1 MILYEEMIFL
11 STKKLDLGR
20 DSLTKIILKYGIP
33 SILTMWVYSLYT
45 IVDGIFIGKFL
56 GAKEIASVNIV
67 MPFVNFS
74 FALGIMVAV
83 GGGTIIAIRLGENN
97 PKEANRIYSLS
108 TQVFMVLGG
117 LFGSLGIFFPKYMVR
132 ILGANDVIADSS
144 ASYLFIISFFT
155 LFYLLSYGFEIF
167 IRIEG
172 NPAYSMVCNMAGAVI
187 NIVLDYVF
195 IVHFHWGIQGAAFA
209 TGMAQLGTALSL
221 WWYLIFRAKK
231 LKFKF
236 TKFDL
241 KAVGALCFNGSS
253 EFLTEIATGIVIMAF
268 NINIMRMIGEK
279 GVSAFGIIG
288 YISTL
293 VTMTMIG
300 FSQGLQPI
308 ISYNYGAEKY
318 DRIKK
323 ILKIGIGAVA
333 VLGIS
338 FYLTVNYFSYD
349 IISMFVK
356 NDKTLFA
363 LTKEAVN
370 IYSFTY
376 ILMGINI
383 IISAYFTAIEDAMIS
398 AVLSILRG
406 IIFINTLLYLCPL
419 IFDTKGIWLSAPVNE
434 MITLIFSALIFMT
447 IGMKRIAVQKIK

>member
-1 MILYEEMIFL
+1 MA
-11 STKKLDLGR
+11 KLDLGR

-33 SILTMWVYSLYT
+33 SIFTMWIYSLYT
-45 IVDGIFIGKFL
+45 IVDGIFIGKYL
-56 GAKEIASVNIV
+56 GAKEIAAVNIV
-67 MPFVNFS
+67 MPYVNIS
-74 FALGIMVAV
+74 FALGIMIAV
-83 GGGTIIAIRLGENN
+83 GGGTIIAIRLGEGDL
-97 PKEANRIYSLS
+97 KEANRIYSLS
-108 TQVFMVLGG
+108 TQFFMVLGG
-117 LFGSLGIFFPKYMVR
+117 LLGTLGVFFPRQMVK
-132 ILGANDVIADSS
+132 ILGANDVIIDS
-144 ASYLFIISFFT
+144 AEKYLFIISFFT

-172 NPAYSMVCNMAGAVI
+172 NPAYSMLCNLAGAII
-187 NIVLDYVF
+187 NIVLDYIF
-195 IVHFHWGIQGAAFA
+195 IVHLHWGIGGAALA

-221 WWYLIFRAKK
+221 GGYLVFKAKK
-231 LKFKF
+231 LKFRF
-236 TKFDL
+236 TKFDFR
-241 KAVGALCFNGSS
+241 AIGALCFNGSS

-318 DRIKK
+318 KRIKK
-323 ILKIGIGAVA
+323 VLKIGIGTVT
-333 VLGIS
+333 VLGVM
-338 FYLTVNYFSYD
+338 FYLTINFFAQD

-356 NDKTLFA
+356 NDENLFVI
-363 LTKEAVN
+363 TKEAVR

-383 IISAYFTAIEDAMIS
+383 IISAYFTAIEDALIS

-406 IIFINTLLYLCPL
+406 IIFINTLLYIFPL
-419 IFDTKGIWLSAPVNE
+419 IFDSRGIWMSAPANE
-434 MITLIFSALIFMT
+434 VITLVFSFIIFST
-447 IGMKRIAVQKIK
+447 IGIKRINERAAQTVK

>member
-1 MILYEEMIFL
+1 
-11 STKKLDLGR
+11 
-20 DSLTKIILKYGIP
+20 
-33 SILTMWVYSLYT
+33 
-45 IVDGIFIGKFL
+45 
-56 GAKEIASVNIV
+56 
-67 MPFVNFS
+67 
-74 FALGIMVAV
+74 
-83 GGGTIIAIRLGENN
+83 
-97 PKEANRIYSLS
+97 
-108 TQVFMVLGG
+108 
-117 LFGSLGIFFPKYMVR
+117 
-132 ILGANDVIADSS
+132 
-144 ASYLFIISFFT
+144 
-155 LFYLLSYGFEIF
+155 
-167 IRIEG
+167 
-172 NPAYSMVCNMAGAVI
+172 
-187 NIVLDYVF
+187 
-195 IVHFHWGIQGAAFA
+195 
-209 TGMAQLGTALSL
+209 
-221 WWYLIFRAKK
+221 
-231 LKFKF
+231 
-236 TKFDL
+236 
-241 KAVGALCFNGSS
+241 
-253 EFLTEIATGIVIMAF
+253 
-268 NINIMRMIGEK
+268 
-279 GVSAFGIIG
+279 
-288 YISTL
+288 
-293 VTMTMIG
+293 MTMIG
-300 FSQGLQPI
+300 FSQGLQPV

>member
-1 MILYEEMIFL
+1 MA
-11 STKKLDLGR
+11 KLDLGR

-33 SILTMWVYSLYT
+33 SIFTMWVYSLYT
-45 IVDGIFIGKFL
+45 IVDGIFIGKYL
-56 GAKEIASVNIV
+56 GAKEIAAVNIV
-67 MPFVNFS
+67 MPYVNIS
-74 FALGIMVAV
+74 FALGIMIAV
-83 GGGTIIAIRLGENN
+83 GGGTIIAIRLGEGDI
-97 PKEANRIYSLS
+97 KEANRIYSLS
-108 TQVFMVLGG
+108 TQFFMVLGG
-117 LFGSLGIFFPKYMVR
+117 LLGTLGVFFPRQMVK
-132 ILGANDVIADSS
+132 ILGANDVIIDS
-144 ASYLFIISFFT
+144 AEKYLFIISFFT

-172 NPAYSMVCNMAGAVI
+172 NPAYSMLCNLAGAII
-187 NIVLDYVF
+187 NIVLDYIF
-195 IVHFHWGIQGAAFA
+195 IVHLHWGIGGAALA

-221 WWYLIFRAKK
+221 GGYLVFKAKK
-231 LKFKF
+231 LKFRF
-236 TKFDL
+236 TKFDFR
-241 KAVGALCFNGSS
+241 AIGALCFNGSS

-318 DRIKK
+318 KRIKK
-323 ILKIGIGAVA
+323 VLKIGIGTVT
-333 VLGIS
+333 VLGVM
-338 FYLTVNYFSYD
+338 FYLTINFFAQD

-356 NDKTLFA
+356 NDENLFVI
-363 LTKEAVN
+363 TKEAVR

-383 IISAYFTAIEDAMIS
+383 IISAYFTAIEDALIS

-406 IIFINTLLYLCPL
+406 IIFINTLLYIFPL
-419 IFDTKGIWLSAPVNE
+419 IFDSRGIWMSAPANE
-434 MITLIFSALIFMT
+434 VITLVFSFIIFST
-447 IGMKRIAVQKIK
+447 IGIKRINERAAQTVK

>member
-1 MILYEEMIFL
+1 M
-11 STKKLDLGR
+11 TKLDLGK
-20 DSLTKIILKYGIP
+20 DSLTKIILKYGLP
-33 SILTMWVYSLYT
+33 SITTMWVYSLYT

-56 GAKEIASVNIV
+56 GANEIAAVNIV
-67 MPFVNFS
+67 MPYVNFS
-74 FALGIMVAV
+74 FALGIMIAV
-83 GGGTIIAIRLGENN
+83 GGGTIIAIRFGEGN

-108 TQVFMVLGG
+108 TQFFMVLGG
-117 LFGSLGIFFPKYMVR
+117 ILGSLGVFFPKQMVKF
-132 ILGANDVIADSS
+132 LGANDVIISS
-144 ASYLFIISFFT
+144 AQTYLFIISFFT
-155 LFYLLSYGFEIF
+155 IFYLLSYGFEIF

-172 NPAYSMVCNMAGAVI
+172 NPAYSMLCNAMGAVI
-187 NIVLDYVF
+187 NILLDYIF
-195 IVHFHWGIQGAAFA
+195 IVHFHWDIIGAGLA
-209 TGMAQLGTALSL
+209 TGMAQLGTSLSL
-221 WWYLIFRAKK
+221 GWYLFFKAKK

-236 TKFDL
+236 TKFDY
-241 KAVGALCFNGSS
+241 KAIGTLCFNGSS

-268 NINIMRMIGEK
+268 NINIMKMIGEK

-318 DRIKK
+318 ERIKK
-323 ILKIGIGAVA
+323 ILKIGITV
-333 VLGIS
+333 VLTLGIL
-338 FYLTVNYFSYD
+338 FYSTINFFAQD

-356 NDKTLFA
+356 NDKALFEI
-363 LTKEAVN
+363 TKEAVN
-370 IYSFTY
+370 LYSFTY

-406 IIFINTLLYLCPL
+406 IIFINILLYAFPL
-419 IFDTKGIWLSAPVNE
+419 IFESRGIWLSAPANE
-434 MITLIFSALIFMT
+434 IITFIISFLIFST
-447 IGMKRIAVQKIK
+447 IGIKRINEKIHVKVK

>member
-1 MILYEEMIFL
+1 MA
-11 STKKLDLGR
+11 KLDLGR

-33 SILTMWVYSLYT
+33 SIFTMWVYSLYT
-45 IVDGIFIGKFL
+45 IVDGIFIGKYL
-56 GAKEIASVNIV
+56 GAKEIAAVNIV
-67 MPFVNFS
+67 MPYVNIS
-74 FALGIMVAV
+74 FALGIMIAV
-83 GGGTIIAIRLGENN
+83 GGGTIIAIRLGEGDI
-97 PKEANRIYSLS
+97 KEANRIYSLS
-108 TQVFMVLGG
+108 TQFFMVLGG
-117 LFGSLGIFFPKYMVR
+117 LLGTLGVFFPRQMVK
-132 ILGANDVIADSS
+132 ILGANDVIIDS
-144 ASYLFIISFFT
+144 AEKYLFIISFFT

-172 NPAYSMVCNMAGAVI
+172 NPAYSMLCNLAGAII
-187 NIVLDYVF
+187 NIVLDYIF
-195 IVHFHWGIQGAAFA
+195 IVHLHWGIGGAALA

-221 WWYLIFRAKK
+221 GGYLVFKAKK
-231 LKFKF
+231 LKFRF
-236 TKFDL
+236 TKFDFR
-241 KAVGALCFNGSS
+241 AIGALCFNGSS

-318 DRIKK
+318 KRIKK
-323 ILKIGIGAVA
+323 VLKIGIGTVTI
-333 VLGIS
+333 LGVM
-338 FYLTVNYFSYD
+338 FYLTINFFAHD

-356 NDKTLFA
+356 NDENLFVI
-363 LTKEAVN
+363 TKEAVR

-383 IISAYFTAIEDAMIS
+383 IISAYFTAIEDALIS

-406 IIFINTLLYLCPL
+406 IIFINTLLYIFPL
-419 IFDTKGIWLSAPVNE
+419 IFDSRGIWMSAPANE
-434 MITLIFSALIFMT
+434 VITLVFSFIIFST
-447 IGMKRIAVQKIK
+447 IGIKRINERAAQTVK

>member
-1 MILYEEMIFL
+1 MA
-11 STKKLDLGR
+11 KLDLGR

-33 SILTMWVYSLYT
+33 SIFTMWIYSLYT
-45 IVDGIFIGKFL
+45 IVDGIFIGKYL
-56 GAKEIASVNIV
+56 GAKEIAAVNIV
-67 MPFVNFS
+67 MPYVNIS
-74 FALGIMVAV
+74 FALGIMIAV
-83 GGGTIIAIRLGENN
+83 GGGTIIAIRLGEGDI
-97 PKEANRIYSLS
+97 KEANRIYSLS
-108 TQVFMVLGG
+108 TQFFMVLGG
-117 LFGSLGIFFPKYMVR
+117 LLGTLGVFFPRQMVK
-132 ILGANDVIADSS
+132 ILGANDVIIDS
-144 ASYLFIISFFT
+144 AEKYLFIISFFT

-172 NPAYSMVCNMAGAVI
+172 NPAYSMLCNLAGAII
-187 NIVLDYVF
+187 NIVLDYIF
-195 IVHFHWGIQGAAFA
+195 IVHLHWGIGGAALA

-221 WWYLIFRAKK
+221 GGYLVFKAKK
-231 LKFKF
+231 LKFRF
-236 TKFDL
+236 TKFDFR
-241 KAVGALCFNGSS
+241 AIGALCFNGSS

-279 GVSAFGIIG
+279 GVSAFCIIG

-318 DRIKK
+318 KRIKK
-323 ILKIGIGAVA
+323 VLKIGIGTVTI
-333 VLGIS
+333 LGVM
-338 FYLTVNYFSYD
+338 FYLTINFFAHD

-356 NDKTLFA
+356 NDENLFVI
-363 LTKEAVN
+363 TKEAVR

-383 IISAYFTAIEDAMIS
+383 IISAYFTAIEDALIS

-406 IIFINTLLYLCPL
+406 IIFINTLLYIFPL
-419 IFDTKGIWLSAPVNE
+419 IFDSRGIWMSAPANE
-434 MITLIFSALIFMT
+434 VITLVFSFIIFST
-447 IGMKRIAVQKIK
+447 IGIKRINERAAQTVK

>member
-1 MILYEEMIFL
+1 MA
-11 STKKLDLGR
+11 KLDLGR

-33 SILTMWVYSLYT
+33 SIFTMWIYSLYT
-45 IVDGIFIGKFL
+45 IVDGIFIGKYL
-56 GAKEIASVNIV
+56 GAKEIAAVNIV
-67 MPFVNFS
+67 MPYVNIS
-74 FALGIMVAV
+74 FALGIMIAV
-83 GGGTIIAIRLGENN
+83 GGGTIIAIRLGEGDL
-97 PKEANRIYSLS
+97 KEANRIYSLS
-108 TQVFMVLGG
+108 TQFFMVLGG
-117 LFGSLGIFFPKYMVR
+117 LLGTLGVFFPRQMVK
-132 ILGANDVIADSS
+132 ILGANDVIIDS
-144 ASYLFIISFFT
+144 AEKYLFIISFFT

-172 NPAYSMVCNMAGAVI
+172 NPAYSMLCNLAGAII
-187 NIVLDYVF
+187 NIVLDYIF
-195 IVHFHWGIQGAAFA
+195 IVHLHWGIGGAALA

-221 WWYLIFRAKK
+221 GGYLAFKAKK
-231 LKFKF
+231 LKFRF
-236 TKFDL
+236 TKFDFR
-241 KAVGALCFNGSS
+241 AIGALCFNGSS

-318 DRIKK
+318 KRIKK
-323 ILKIGIGAVA
+323 VLKIGIGTVTI
-333 VLGIS
+333 LGVM
-338 FYLTVNYFSYD
+338 FYLTINFFAHD

-356 NDKTLFA
+356 NDENLFVI
-363 LTKEAVN
+363 TKEAVR

-383 IISAYFTAIEDAMIS
+383 IISAYFTAIEDALIS

-406 IIFINTLLYLCPL
+406 IIFINTLLYIFPL
-419 IFDTKGIWLSAPVNE
+419 IFDSRGIWMSAPANE
-434 MITLIFSALIFMT
+434 VITLVFSFIIFST
-447 IGMKRIAVQKIK
+447 IGIKRINESAAQTVK

>member
-1 MILYEEMIFL
+1 MA
-11 STKKLDLGR
+11 KLDLGR

-33 SILTMWVYSLYT
+33 SIFTMWIYSLYT
-45 IVDGIFIGKFL
+45 IVDGIFIGKYL
-56 GAKEIASVNIV
+56 GAKEIAAVNIV
-67 MPFVNFS
+67 MPYVNIS
-74 FALGIMVAV
+74 FALGIMIAV
-83 GGGTIIAIRLGENN
+83 GGGTIIAIRLGEGDI
-97 PKEANRIYSLS
+97 KEANRIYSLS
-108 TQVFMVLGG
+108 TQFFMVLGG
-117 LFGSLGIFFPKYMVR
+117 LLGTLGVFFPRQMVK
-132 ILGANDVIADSS
+132 ILGANDVIIDS
-144 ASYLFIISFFT
+144 AEKYLFIISFFT

-172 NPAYSMVCNMAGAVI
+172 NPAYSMLCNLAGAII
-187 NIVLDYVF
+187 NIVLDYIF
-195 IVHFHWGIQGAAFA
+195 IVHLHWGIGGAALA

-221 WWYLIFRAKK
+221 GGYLVFKAKK
-231 LKFKF
+231 LKFRF
-236 TKFDL
+236 TKFDFR
-241 KAVGALCFNGSS
+241 AIGALCFNGSS

-318 DRIKK
+318 KRIKK
-323 ILKIGIGAVA
+323 VLKIGIGTVT
-333 VLGIS
+333 VLGVM
-338 FYLTVNYFSYD
+338 FYLTINFFAQD

-356 NDKTLFA
+356 NDENLFVI
-363 LTKEAVN
+363 TKEAVR

-383 IISAYFTAIEDAMIS
+383 IISAYFTAIEDALIS

-406 IIFINTLLYLCPL
+406 IIFINTLLYIFPL
-419 IFDTKGIWLSAPVNE
+419 IFDSRGIWMSAPANE
-434 MITLIFSALIFMT
+434 VITLVFSFIIFST
-447 IGMKRIAVQKIK
+447 IGIKRINERAAQTVK

>member
-1 MILYEEMIFL
+1 MA
-11 STKKLDLGR
+11 KLDLGR

-33 SILTMWVYSLYT
+33 SIFTMWIYSLYT
-45 IVDGIFIGKFL
+45 IVDGIFIGKYL
-56 GAKEIASVNIV
+56 GAKEIAAVNIV
-67 MPFVNFS
+67 MPYVNIS
-74 FALGIMVAV
+74 FALGIMIAV
-83 GGGTIIAIRLGENN
+83 GGGTIIAIRLGEGNL
-97 PKEANRIYSLS
+97 KEANRIYSLS
-108 TQVFMVLGG
+108 TQLFMVLGG
-117 LFGSLGIFFPKYMVR
+117 LLGTLGIFFPKQMVK
-132 ILGANDVIADSS
+132 ILGANDVIIDS
-144 ASYLFIISFFT
+144 AEKYLFIISFFT
-155 LFYLLSYGFEIF
+155 IFYLLSYGFEIF

-172 NPAYSMVCNMAGAVI
+172 NPAYSMVCNGAGAVI
-187 NIVLDYVF
+187 NIVLDYIF
-195 IVHFHWGIQGAAFA
+195 IVHLHWGITGAALA

-221 WWYLIFRAKK
+221 GGYLAFKAKK

-236 TKFDL
+236 TKFDI
-241 KAVGALCFNGSS
+241 KAIGNLCFNGSS

-323 ILKIGIGAVA
+323 VLKIGITTVT
-333 VLGIS
+333 VLGVM
-338 FYLTVNYFSYD
+338 FYLTINFFAQD

-356 NDKTLFA
+356 NDQNLFA
-363 LTKEAVN
+363 ITKEAVRL
-370 IYSFTY
+370 YSFTY

-406 IIFINTLLYLCPL
+406 IVFINTLLYIFPL
-419 IFDTKGIWLSAPVNE
+419 IFESRGIWLSAPANE
-434 MITLIFSALIFMT
+434 IITLVFSFLIFST
-447 IGMKRIAVQKIK
+447 IGIKRINEKSTIKVK

>member
-1 MILYEEMIFL
+1 MA
-11 STKKLDLGR
+11 KLDLGR

-33 SILTMWVYSLYT
+33 SIFTMWIYSLYT
-45 IVDGIFIGKFL
+45 IVDGIFIGKYL
-56 GAKEIASVNIV
+56 GAKEIAAVNIV
-67 MPFVNFS
+67 MPYVNIS
-74 FALGIMVAV
+74 FALGIMIAV
-83 GGGTIIAIRLGENN
+83 GGGTIIAIRLGEGDI
-97 PKEANRIYSLS
+97 KEANRIYSLS
-108 TQVFMVLGG
+108 TQFFMVLGG
-117 LFGSLGIFFPKYMVR
+117 LLGTLGVFFPRQMVK
-132 ILGANDVIADSS
+132 ILGANDVIIDS
-144 ASYLFIISFFT
+144 AEKYLFIISFFT
-155 LFYLLSYGFEIF
+155 IFYLLSYGFEIF

-172 NPAYSMVCNMAGAVI
+172 NPAYSMLCNLAGAII
-187 NIVLDYVF
+187 NIVLDYIF
-195 IVHFHWGIQGAAFA
+195 IVHLHWGIGGAALA

-221 WWYLIFRAKK
+221 GGYLAFKAKK
-231 LKFKF
+231 LKFRF
-236 TKFDL
+236 TKFDFR
-241 KAVGALCFNGSS
+241 AIGALCFNGSS

-318 DRIKK
+318 KRIKK
-323 ILKIGIGAVA
+323 VLKIGIGTVTI
-333 VLGIS
+333 LGVM
-338 FYLTVNYFSYD
+338 FYLTINFFAHD

-356 NDKTLFA
+356 NDENLFVI
-363 LTKEAVN
+363 TKEAVR

-383 IISAYFTAIEDAMIS
+383 IISAYFTAIEDALIS

-406 IIFINTLLYLCPL
+406 IIFINTLLYIFPL
-419 IFDTKGIWLSAPVNE
+419 IFDSRGIWMSAPANE
-434 MITLIFSALIFMT
+434 VITLVFSFIIFST
-447 IGMKRIAVQKIK
+447 IGIKRINERAAQTVK

>member
-1 MILYEEMIFL
+1 MA
-11 STKKLDLGR
+11 KLDLGR

-33 SILTMWVYSLYT
+33 SIFTMWIYSLYT
-45 IVDGIFIGKFL
+45 IVDGIFIGKYL
-56 GAKEIASVNIV
+56 GAKEIAAVNIV
-67 MPFVNFS
+67 MPYVNIS
-74 FALGIMVAV
+74 FALGIMIAV
-83 GGGTIIAIRLGENN
+83 GGGTIIAIRLGEGDL
-97 PKEANRIYSLS
+97 KEANRIYSLS
-108 TQVFMVLGG
+108 TQFFMVLGG
-117 LFGSLGIFFPKYMVR
+117 LLGTLGVFFPRQMVK
-132 ILGANDVIADSS
+132 ILGANDVIIDS
-144 ASYLFIISFFT
+144 AEKYLFIISFFT
-155 LFYLLSYGFEIF
+155 IFYLLSYGFEIF

-172 NPAYSMVCNMAGAVI
+172 NPAYSMLCNLAGAII
-187 NIVLDYVF
+187 NIVLDYIF
-195 IVHFHWGIQGAAFA
+195 IVHLHWGIGGAALA

-221 WWYLIFRAKK
+221 GGYLAFKAKK
-231 LKFKF
+231 LKFRF
-236 TKFDL
+236 TKFDF
-241 KAVGALCFNGSS
+241 KAIGALCFNGSS

-318 DRIKK
+318 KRIKK
-323 ILKIGIGAVA
+323 VLKIGIGTVT
-333 VLGIS
+333 VLGVM
-338 FYLTVNYFSYD
+338 FYLTINFFAQD

-356 NDKTLFA
+356 NDENLFVI
-363 LTKEAVN
+363 TKEAVR

-383 IISAYFTAIEDAMIS
+383 IISAYFTAIEDALIS

-406 IIFINTLLYLCPL
+406 IIFINTLLYIFPL
-419 IFDTKGIWLSAPVNE
+419 IFDSRGIWMSAPANE
-434 MITLIFSALIFMT
+434 VITLVFSFIIFST
-447 IGMKRIAVQKIK
+447 IGIKRINERAAQTVK

>member
-1 MILYEEMIFL
+1 MA
-11 STKKLDLGR
+11 KLDLGK

-33 SILTMWVYSLYT
+33 SILTMWIYSLYT

-56 GAKEIASVNIV
+56 GANEIAAINIV
-67 MPFVNFS
+67 IPYTNIS
-74 FALGIMVAV
+74 FALGIMIAV
-83 GGGTIIAIRLGENN
+83 GAGTIIAIRLGEKNS
-97 PKEANRIYSLS
+97 KEANRIYSLAI
-108 TQVFMVLGG
+108 QFFMVLGG
-117 LFGSLGIFFPKYMVR
+117 FLGIMGIFFSRQIVTL
-132 ILGANDVIADSS
+132 LGANNIIINSS
-144 ASYLFIISFFT
+144 EKYLFIISFFT
-155 LFYLLSYGFEIF
+155 VFYLLSYGLEIF

-172 NPAYSMVCNMAGAVI
+172 NPAYSMVCNFAGAII

-195 IVHFHWGIQGAAFA
+195 IVHFHWGISGAAIA
-209 TGMAQLGTALSL
+209 TGMAQFGTALSL
-221 WWYLIFRAKK
+221 AWHLAFKAKK
-231 LKFKF
+231 LKFNF
-236 TKFDL
+236 VKFDL
-241 KAVGALCFNGSS
+241 KSIGAITFNGSS

-323 ILKIGIGAVA
+323 VLKIGVTTVI
-333 VLGIS
+333 VLGVL
-338 FYLTVNYFSYD
+338 FYLTINFFSEN

-356 NDKTLFA
+356 NDENLFA
-363 LTKEAVN
+363 ITKEA
-370 IYSFTY
+370 ITLYSFTY
-376 ILMGINI
+376 VLMGINI
-383 IISAYFTAIEDAMIS
+383 IISSYFTAIEDALIS

-406 IIFINTLLYLCPL
+406 IIFINILLYLFPVV
-419 IFDTKGIWLSAPVNE
+419 FNSRGIWLSAPVNE
-434 MITLIFSALIFMT
+434 IITLVFSFIIFST
-447 IGMKRIAVQKIK
+447 IGIKRINEKSINLEKIIVDK

>member
-1 MILYEEMIFL
+1 MA
-11 STKKLDLGR
+11 KLDLGR

-33 SILTMWVYSLYT
+33 SIFTMWIYSLYT
-45 IVDGIFIGKFL
+45 IVDGIFIGKYL
-56 GAKEIASVNIV
+56 GAKEIAAVNIV
-67 MPFVNFS
+67 MPYVNIS
-74 FALGIMVAV
+74 FALGIMIAV
-83 GGGTIIAIRLGENN
+83 GGGTIIAIRLGEGDL
-97 PKEANRIYSLS
+97 KEANRIYSLS
-108 TQVFMVLGG
+108 TQFFMVLGG
-117 LFGSLGIFFPKYMVR
+117 LLGTLGVFFPRQMVK
-132 ILGANDVIADSS
+132 ILGANDVIIDS
-144 ASYLFIISFFT
+144 AEKYLFIISFFT

-172 NPAYSMVCNMAGAVI
+172 NPAYSMLCNLAGAII
-187 NIVLDYVF
+187 NIVLDYIF
-195 IVHFHWGIQGAAFA
+195 IVHLHWGIGGAALA

-221 WWYLIFRAKK
+221 GGYLAFKAKK
-231 LKFKF
+231 LKFRF
-236 TKFDL
+236 TKFDFR
-241 KAVGALCFNGSS
+241 AIGALCFNGSS

-318 DRIKK
+318 KRIKK
-323 ILKIGIGAVA
+323 VLKIGIGTVTI
-333 VLGIS
+333 LGVM
-338 FYLTVNYFSYD
+338 FYLTINFFAHD

-356 NDKTLFA
+356 NDENLFVI
-363 LTKEAVN
+363 TKEAVR

-383 IISAYFTAIEDAMIS
+383 IISAYFTAIEDALIS

-406 IIFINTLLYLCPL
+406 IIFINTLLYIFPL
-419 IFDTKGIWLSAPVNE
+419 IFDSRGIWMSAPANE
-434 MITLIFSALIFMT
+434 VITLVFSFIIFST
-447 IGMKRIAVQKIK
+447 IGIKRINKSAAQTVK

>member
-1 MILYEEMIFL
+1 MN
-11 STKKLDLGR
+11 TAKLDLGK

-56 GAKEIASVNIV
+56 GANEIASVNIV
-67 MPFVNFS
+67 MPYVNFS

-97 PKEANRIYSLS
+97 PEEANRIYSLS
-108 TQVFMVLGG
+108 TQFFMVLGG
-117 LFGSLGIFFPKYMVR
+117 LLGSLGIFFPKHMVR
-132 ILGANDVIADSS
+132 FLGANDVIADNA

-155 LFYLLSYGFEIF
+155 LFYLLAYGFEIF

-172 NPAYSMVCNMAGAVI
+172 NPAYSMICNLAGAII
-187 NIVLDYVF
+187 NIVLDYIF
-195 IVHFHWGIQGAAFA
+195 IVHFHWGIEGAALA
-209 TGMAQLGTALSL
+209 TGMAQFGTAFSL
-221 WWYLIFRAKK
+221 WWYLFFRAKK

-236 TKFDL
+236 TKFDF
-241 KAVGALCFNGSS
+241 KAIGSLCFNGSS

-300 FSQGLQPI
+300 FSQGLQPV

-318 DRIKK
+318 ERIKK
-323 ILKIGIGAVA
+323 ILKIGIAVVT
-333 VLGIS
+333 VLGIG
-338 FYLTVNYFSYD
+338 FYTIINFFAYD

-356 NDKTLFA
+356 NDQILFD

-383 IISAYFTAIEDAMIS
+383 IISAYFTAIEDALIS
-398 AVLSILRG
+398 AVLSVLRG
-406 IIFINTLLYLCPL
+406 IIFINTLLYLCPI

-434 MITLIFSALIFMT
+434 MVTLVFSILIFMT
-447 IGMKRIAVQKIK
+447 IGMKRIAAEKITL

>member
-1 MILYEEMIFL
+1 MA
-11 STKKLDLGR
+11 KLDLGR

-33 SILTMWVYSLYT
+33 SIFTMWIYSLYT
-45 IVDGIFIGKFL
+45 IVDGIFIGKYL
-56 GAKEIASVNIV
+56 GAKEIAAVNIV
-67 MPFVNFS
+67 MPYVNIS
-74 FALGIMVAV
+74 FALGIMIAV
-83 GGGTIIAIRLGENN
+83 GGGTIIAIRLGEGDL
-97 PKEANRIYSLS
+97 KEANRIYSLS
-108 TQVFMVLGG
+108 TQFFMVLGG
-117 LFGSLGIFFPKYMVR
+117 LLGTLGVFFPRQMVK
-132 ILGANDVIADSS
+132 ILGANDVIIDS
-144 ASYLFIISFFT
+144 AEKYLFIISFFT

-172 NPAYSMVCNMAGAVI
+172 NPAYSMLCNLAGAII
-187 NIVLDYVF
+187 NIVLDYIF
-195 IVHFHWGIQGAAFA
+195 IVHLHWGIGGAALA

-221 WWYLIFRAKK
+221 GGYLAFKAKK
-231 LKFKF
+231 LKFRF
-236 TKFDL
+236 TKFDFR
-241 KAVGALCFNGSS
+241 AIGALCFNGSS

-318 DRIKK
+318 KRIKK
-323 ILKIGIGAVA
+323 VLKIGIGTVTI
-333 VLGIS
+333 LGVM
-338 FYLTVNYFSYD
+338 FYLTINFFAHD

-356 NDKTLFA
+356 NDENLFVI
-363 LTKEAVN
+363 TKEAVR

-383 IISAYFTAIEDAMIS
+383 IISAYFTAIEDALIS

-406 IIFINTLLYLCPL
+406 IIFINTLLYIFPL
-419 IFDTKGIWLSAPVNE
+419 IFDSRGIWMSAPANE
-434 MITLIFSALIFMT
+434 VITLVFSFIIFST
-447 IGMKRIAVQKIK
+447 IGIKRINERAAQTVK

>member
-1 MILYEEMIFL
+1 MA
-11 STKKLDLGR
+11 KLDLGR

-33 SILTMWVYSLYT
+33 SIFTMWIYSLYT
-45 IVDGIFIGKFL
+45 IVDGIFIGKYL
-56 GAKEIASVNIV
+56 GAKEIAAVNIV
-67 MPFVNFS
+67 MPYVNIS
-74 FALGIMVAV
+74 FALGIMIAV
-83 GGGTIIAIRLGENN
+83 GGGTIIAIRLGEGNL
-97 PKEANRIYSLS
+97 KEANRIYSLS
-108 TQVFMVLGG
+108 TQLFMVLGG
-117 LFGSLGIFFPKYMVR
+117 LLGTLGVFFPRQMVR
-132 ILGANDVIADSS
+132 ILGANDVIIDS
-144 ASYLFIISFFT
+144 AEKYLFIISFFT
-155 LFYLLSYGFEIF
+155 IFYLLSYGFEIF

-172 NPAYSMVCNMAGAVI
+172 NPAYSMVCNGAGAVI
-187 NIVLDYVF
+187 NIVLDYIF
-195 IVHFHWGIQGAAFA
+195 IVHLHWGITGAALA

-221 WWYLIFRAKK
+221 GGYLAFKAKK

-236 TKFDL
+236 TKFDI
-241 KAVGALCFNGSS
+241 KAIGNLCFNGSS

-268 NINIMRMIGEK
+268 NINIMKIIGEK

-323 ILKIGIGAVA
+323 VLKIGITTVT
-333 VLGIS
+333 VLGIM
-338 FYLTVNYFSYD
+338 FYLTINFFAKD

-356 NDKTLFA
+356 NDQSLFMI
-363 LTKEAVN
+363 TREAVR

-406 IIFINTLLYLCPL
+406 IIFINTLLYLLPL
-419 IFDTKGIWLSAPVNE
+419 IFESRGIWLSAPANE
-434 MITLIFSALIFMT
+434 IITLIFSFVIFST
-447 IGMKRIAVQKIK
+447 IGIKRINEKTTVKVK

>member
-1 MILYEEMIFL
+1 MA
-11 STKKLDLGR
+11 KLDLGR

-33 SILTMWVYSLYT
+33 SIVTMWIYSLYT

-56 GAKEIASVNIV
+56 GANEIASVNIV
-67 MPFVNFS
+67 MPYVNVS
-74 FALGIMVAV
+74 FALGIMTAV
-83 GGGTIIAIRLGENN
+83 GGGTIIAIRLGEGDL
-97 PKEANRIYSLS
+97 KEANRIYSLS
-108 TQVFMVLGG
+108 TQFFIVLGG
-117 LFGSLGIFFPKYMVR
+117 LLGFMGIFFPRQLVR
-132 ILGANDVIADSS
+132 ILGANDVIVDQAQT
-144 ASYLFIISFFT
+144 YLFIISFFT

-172 NPAYSMVCNMAGAVI
+172 NPAYSMVCNFTGAVI
-187 NIVLDYVF
+187 NIVLDYIF
-195 IVHFHWGIQGAAFA
+195 IVHFHWGIAGAALA

-221 WWYLIFRAKK
+221 GWYLAFRAKK

-241 KAVGALCFNGSS
+241 KAIRALCFNGSS
-253 EFLTEIATGIVIMAF
+253 EFLTEIATGIVIIAF
-268 NINIMRMIGEK
+268 NINIMKMIGEK

-300 FSQGLQPI
+300 FSQGLQPV

-323 ILKIGIGAVA
+323 VLKIGIISVT
-333 VLGIS
+333 VLGII
-338 FYLTVNYFSYD
+338 FYTAVNFFAHD

-356 NDKTLFA
+356 NDMKLFA
-363 LTKEAVN
+363 ITREAIK

-376 ILMGINI
+376 ILMGLNI

-406 IIFINTLLYLCPL
+406 IIFINTLLYVFPI
-419 IFDTKGIWLSAPVNE
+419 IFNSRGIWLSAPVNE
-434 MITLIFSALIFMT
+434 MVTLIFSLIIFST
-447 IGMKRIAVQKIK
+447 IGIKRLSRETA